1 MKVKYDYRLG
11 LSMILINRL
20 ARKKPGIVSSPFWTN
35 CRLETLIQLISSP
48 APIRLV
54 MGFPL
59 VRRQSLGTILVSR
72 LSLDPK
78 PLNQGAGLV
87 PPYAGYFLHLPRYAF
102 YTKISEPVKFRSS
115 RAGSTG

>member
-11 LSMILINRL
+11 LALILINRL

-59 VRRQSLGTILVSR
+59 VRRQSLGTILASR

-78 PLNQGAGLV
+78 PPHQGAGFV
-87 PPYAGYFLHLPRYAF
+87 PQYAGYCLHLPRYARYKSF
-102 YTKISEPVKFRSS
+102 SESVNILF
-115 RAGSTG
+115 